1 MSDTTYGLVALG
13 DSDRA
18 VSTADEDIRGYDVKD
33 AAGDDVGTVDDLLI
47 DEAENRVRFLV
58 VASGGFLGLGEH
70 KSFLPVDAVT
80 GVGDGEVHIGQPRG
94 RLVGAPAYDPSLVN
108 ERDYGESVYGYY
120 GYTPFWSPGYAYPRY
135 PYYG

>member
-47 DEAENRVRFLV
+47 DEAENQGALPRRRL
-58 VASGGFLGLGEH
+58 GG
-70 KSFLPVDAVT
+70 LPRA
-80 GVGDGEVHIGQPRG
+80 R
-94 RLVGAPAYDPSLVN
+94 
-108 ERDYGESVYGYY
+108 
-120 GYTPFWSPGYAYPRY
+120 
-135 PYYG
+135 